1 VEQRKQELGMA
12 RAKNG
17 SKQTRSLLSLLLET
31 PDTWWHG
38 YDLSGETG
46 LKSGTLYPI
55 LMRLKEQGLLVSEW
69 REPTQPG
76 RPPRHVYQLS
86 ASGRALAKAQARD
99 AKGAVASVGKGKLA

>member
-1 VEQRKQELGMA
+1 MPRQPNA
-12 RAKNG
+12 
-17 SKQTRSLLSLLLET
+17 SPQTRTVLATLLNT

-69 REPTQPG
+69 REPSQPG

-86 ASGRALAKAQARD
+86 ATGKALATAQRAE
-99 AKGAVASVGKGKLA
+99 VGSAPVKLKRKPA

>member
-1 VEQRKQELGMA
+1 MPRRPNA
-12 RAKNG
+12 
-17 SKQTRSLLSLLLET
+17 SPQTRALLATLLKT
-31 PDTWWHG
+31 PDDWWHG

-69 REPTQPG
+69 REPSQPG

-86 ASGRALAKAQARD
+86 AAGRALAKAQA
-99 AKGAVASVGKGKLA
+99 AEIGSVPVKLKGKPA

>member
-1 VEQRKQELGMA
+1 MA

-17 SKQTRSLLSLLLET
+17 SKQTRALLALLLEA
-31 PDTWWHG
+31 PDKWWHG

-55 LMRLKEQGLLVSEW
+55 LMRLNEQGLLVSEW
-69 REPTQPG
+69 REPTERG

-86 ASGRALAKAQARD
+86 ASGRALAAEQGREA
-99 AKGAVASVGKGKLA
+99 AGSTAGLKGKPA

>member
-1 VEQRKQELGMA
+1 MPRRPNA
-12 RAKNG
+12 
-17 SKQTRSLLSLLLET
+17 SPQTRALLATLLTT

-69 REPTQPG
+69 REPSRPG

-86 ASGRALAKAQARD
+86 AAGKALAKAQRAEID
-99 AKGAVASVGKGKLA
+99 TAPAKLRGKPA

>member
-1 VEQRKQELGMA
+1 MPRRPNA
-12 RAKNG
+12 
-17 SKQTRSLLSLLLET
+17 SPQTRGLLATLLAT

-69 REPTQPG
+69 REPSQPG

-86 ASGRALAKAQARD
+86 ASGRALAEAQAAEAEQA
-99 AKGAVASVGKGKLA
+99 AKSVAPAKPRAVPT